1 MAVGEDRAVEAT
13 VERLMAILERE
24 KEGLVVP
31 REERG
36 ADSIARLALD
46 SIAIVAFFTAVEAEF
61 RIEWDLDMDPEV
73 MRSFDAM
80 AGYVLAKG
88 GEAR

>member
-1 MAVGEDRAVEAT
+1 
-13 VERLMAILERE
+13 MAILERE
-24 KEGLVVP
+24 KEGLTVP
-31 REERG
+31 RDARG

-61 RIEWDLDMDPEV
+61 GIEWDPDMDPEV

-80 AGYVLAKG
+80 AGYVLAAG